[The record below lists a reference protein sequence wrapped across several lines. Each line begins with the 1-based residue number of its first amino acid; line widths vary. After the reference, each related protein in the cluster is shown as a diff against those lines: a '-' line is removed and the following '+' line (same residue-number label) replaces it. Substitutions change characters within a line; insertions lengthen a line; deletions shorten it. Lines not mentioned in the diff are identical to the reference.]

1 MQVFINGTS
10 TVLAGPISVAVLLR
24 QMKIEGKVAVEINH
38 DIIPRSRFEQQNVNE
53 GDTLEIV
60 HAIGGG

>member
-1 MQVFINGTS
+1 MQVFINGKS
-10 TVLAGPISVAVLLR
+10 TDLAASTTVADVLR
-24 QMKIEGKVAVEINH
+24 QMNIEGKVAVEINR
-38 DIIPRSRFEQQNVNE
+38 DIVPRSRFEQHRLNE

>member
-1 MQVFINGTS
+1 MQVFINGKS

>member
-1 MQVFINGTS
+1 MQVFINGKS
-10 TVLAGPISVAVLLR
+10 TVLTTAVTVAELLR
-24 QMKIEGKVAVEINH
+24 QMNIEGKVAVEINR
-38 DIIPRSRFEQQNVNE
+38 DIIPRSRFEQHRVND

>member
-1 MQVFINGTS
+1 MQVFINGKS
-10 TVLAGPISVAVLLR
+10 TDLEATVTVAELLR
-24 QMKIEGKVAVEINH
+24 QMNIEGKVAVEINR
-38 DIIPRSRFEQQNVNE
+38 DIVPRSRFEQHRLNE

>member
-1 MQVFINGTS
+1 MQVFINGKS
-10 TVLAGPISVAVLLR
+10 TDLAAAATVADVLR
-24 QMKIEGKVAVEINH
+24 QMNIEGKVAVEINR
-38 DIIPRSRFEQQNVNE
+38 DIVPRSRFEQHRLNE

>member
-1 MQVFINGTS
+1 MQVFINGKS
-10 TVLAGPISVAVLLR
+10 TDLAASATVADVLR
-24 QMKIEGKVAVEINH
+24 QMNIEGKVALEINR
-38 DIIPRSRFEQQNVNE
+38 DIFPLSRFEQHRLNE

>member
-1 MQVFINGTS
+1 MQVFINGKS
-10 TVLAGPISVAVLLR
+10 TDLAASATVADVLR
-24 QMKIEGKVAVEINH
+24 QMNIEGKVAVEINR
-38 DIIPRSRFEQQNVNE
+38 DIVPRSRFEQHRLNE

>member
-1 MQVFINGTS
+1 MQVFINGKS
-10 TVLAGPISVAVLLR
+10 TVLTGPISVAVLLR
-24 QMKIEGKVAVEINH
+24 QMNIEGKVAVEINR

>member
-1 MQVFINGTS
+1 MQVIINGEP
-10 TVLAGPISVAVLLR
+10 TVLAGPVTVAALLR
-24 QMKIEGKVAVEINH
+24 QMNIETKVAVEINQ
-38 DIIPRSRFEQQNVNE
+38 DIVPRSRFEQHYVNE